1 MIEIT
6 AERFAELIVSEHK
19 YNRLREVI
27 AEKANGYYPLENR
40 DLKMIQHLLFPD
52 TIKEVSHLARE

>member
-1 MIEIT
+1 MEIT
-6 AERFAELIVSEHK
+6 PERFAELIVAEHK

-40 DLKMIQHLLFPD
+40 DLKMIQLLLFPD
-52 TIKEVSHLARE
+52 TIKEVNGIGCE

>member
-1 MIEIT
+1 MEIT
-6 AERFAELIVSEHK
+6 LERFSELIVAEHK

-40 DLKMIQHLLFPD
+40 DLKMIQRLMFPD
-52 TIKEVSHLARE
+52 TIKEANQLGCE